1 MRRMNGE
8 MRGEDKGGARR
19 NGQRQIT
26 IRIAN
31 AKKTK
36 PKQII
41 TPKEAAMG
49 NGRINLGREEAG
61 KDLT

>member
-31 AKKTK
+31 AKKKTQ
-36 PKQII
+36 KQII

>member
-31 AKKTK
+31 AKKKT

>member
-8 MRGEDKGGARR
+8 MRGEDKGRARR

-31 AKKTK
+31 AKKNKTQNK
-36 PKQII
+36 
-41 TPKEAAMG
+41 
-49 NGRINLGREEAG
+49 
-61 KDLT
+61 